1 MSYISNPLFQALF
14 QGDIPRLILNGNTE
28 DFIIVDY
35 NRAYEFLLRF
45 NTSANY
51 RGRDFRWMFG
61 QEDMQEPYH
70 LQFAAVLQQAE
81 DLGQSLHIK
90 VGDAGFLIKDDSRL
104 LELGDNL
111 EILPVYGDTNAPSY
125 FILSWTDAKIRQFSL
140 PLSSD
145 EDLFAD
151 IEQQHRLV
159 DSLAKEQA
167 LVEEMKAL
175 NDELAA
181 TVEELSATNEEL
193 LASQQSLSSKHEELL
208 ASEERFRLLIRQAP
222 VGICVIRSS
231 DLKIVEVND
240 GYLTLVGK
248 NRENLAYKMV
258 WDAIPE
264 AASFYGPIMDEVI
277 RSGTP
282 FVATE
287 HELLLIRFG
296 LPETVWVD
304 FVYEPV
310 ISDNGSVNA
319 VLVLAIE
326 VTEKV
331 KSRKAIEEAG
341 QRTLLAVESADIGTF
356 EFNYDTDK
364 VLTSARFDEIFDV
377 TSPDSRAQLLGSF
390 HPDDV
395 HLSAEAHA
403 VAARDGKMMY
413 EARILRR
420 DQSVHW
426 IRVHAKV
433 FYHRDGTAHKLLG
446 TVLDVTTHKHLQ
458 RQKDDFIS
466 IASHELKTPITSLK
480 ASLQFLMRI
489 QDRMDVDLSGKLL
502 QQANRSMERI
512 SKLIDDLLNV
522 STVNSE
528 LQLNKKRFVLND
540 LFTDICANMPA
551 LDRYN
556 VLIEGDRNVS
566 VYADEHRIEQVLVNL
581 LNNALKYAPRSK
593 EIGFKVEIQNQ
604 FVRVSLRDQGP
615 GIPFEKQH
623 NIFKRYVRADDS
635 GIKVSGL
642 GLGLYISA
650 DIIHRH
656 QGEIGVDSIPGEG
669 ATFWFTLPAL

>member
-1 MSYISNPLFQALF
+1 MSYIGNPLFQALF
-14 QGDIPRLILNGNTE
+14 QGDIPRLIVGENTT
-28 DFIIVDY
+28 DCIVVDY
-35 NRAYEFLLRF
+35 NSAYELLF
-45 NTSANY
+45 QLDASIDY
-51 RGRDFRWMFG
+51 RGSDCWLLFG
-61 QEDMQEPYH
+61 HDNRSESRESA
-70 LQFAAVLQQAE
+70 LTAALQQASN
-81 DLGQSLHIK
+81 LGKSVCIK
-90 VGDAGFLIKDDSRL
+90 VGDAGFVMQNDRRL
-104 LELGDNL
+104 LQPEDEL
-111 EILPVYGDTNAPSY
+111 EILPVYSDGNIPAY
-125 FILSWTDAKIRQFSL
+125 FILSWIG
-140 PLSSD
+140 SD
-145 EDLFAD
+145 TYLATKQLLNKEELAANM
-151 IEQQHRLV
+151 EQQHRLA

-167 LVEEMKAL
+167 LVEEMTAL
-175 NDELAA
+175 NDELSA

-193 LASQQSLSSKHEELL
+193 LASQHSLNSKHEELL

-248 NRENLAYKMV
+248 KRENLAYKMV

-277 RSGTP
+277 RSGMP

-287 HELLLIRFG
+287 HELLLIRFDQ
-296 LPETVWVD
+296 PETVWVD

-310 ISDNGSVNA
+310 IADNGMVNA
-319 VLVLAIE
+319 VLVLAID

-341 QRTLLAVESADIGTF
+341 ERTRLAVESAEIGTF
-356 EFNYDTDK
+356 EYNYDTDK
-364 VLTSARFDEIFDV
+364 VLTSARFDDIFDV
-377 TSPDSRAQLLGSF
+377 ARPDSRAQLLGNF

-446 TVLDVTTHKHLQ
+446 TVLDVTTHKQLQ
-458 RQKDDFIS
+458 HQKDDFIS

-489 QDRMDVDLSGKLL
+489 QDRKDVDLSGKLL

-556 VLIEGDRNVS
+556 LLIEGDSNVS

-581 LNNALKYAPRSK
+581 LNNALKYAPSSQ

-615 GIPFEKQH
+615 GIPVEKQH

-656 QGEIGVDSIPGEG
+656 QGEIGVESIPGEG